1 MPNTRN
7 HSGKNSRTKP
17 WVRARRIMLA
27 VAFLAFVVPCMIL
40 VGLKVFSER
49 NLEGHIASI
58 RAEGYPAALEELAP
72 WQEGILPAPAG
83 EGEANATATELYLQA
98 FETLDRANDPHPLD
112 NLRDILI
119 QLGQDGTL
127 PAEKL
132 QDIEKE
138 LAANTEAL
146 ALLHQGAGL
155 PPGKYQ
161 PDYAKG
167 WEMELPHVP
176 GTRRAFLLL
185 RAEAVDAT
193 FKQEPERACTALLA
207 AMALLRPLQ
216 QEPLLASQGARTACI
231 ELMLDILGNALKRL
245 TFTEEQLARLQE
257 AFQFTPVREGLS
269 NVLVTER
276 VLGIQAYA
284 YPPLLATGDEDWRGG
299 DDAAPLL
306 EVSSSLGVFVPDR
319 KRYFGGMEELIAGIR
334 LPYPDARKIFD
345 RVAERIDP
353 RYRWRLETAPGQ
365 PRRRRHHH
373 HAPLPSFSK
382 MLVSYNNLPLMAA
395 QNEAYLGQCAAAI
408 ALERY
413 RVAQGTLPERLDLLA
428 PAYLAAPPIDPFD
441 LQPLRYLPKDQGYI
455 LYSVGLNGAD
465 DGGVPGENP
474 GEGDLVFQVQR

>member
-1 MPNTRN
+1 MPKAHN
-7 HSGKNSRTKP
+7 HSGTNSRTKP

-27 VAFLAFVVPCMIL
+27 VAFLAFVVPCVVL

-49 NLEGHIASI
+49 NLEGHIASV
-58 RAEGYPAALEELAP
+58 RAEGYPAALEELSP
-72 WQEGILPAPAG
+72 WQERILPSHVA
-83 EGEANATATELYLQA
+83 EGEDDATAAELYLQA
-98 FETLDRANDPHPLD
+98 FAALDRADDPHPLD
-112 NLRDILI
+112 NLRDILT
-119 QLGQDGTL
+119 QLGQEGTL

-132 QDIEKE
+132 QEIEKE

-146 ALLHQGAGL
+146 ALLHQGAEL
-155 PPGKYQ
+155 PPGNYQ

-167 WEMELPHVP
+167 WDMELPHVP

-193 FKQEPERACTALLA
+193 FKQDSERACTTLLA
-207 AMALLRPLQ
+207 AMALLRPLYYEQ
-216 QEPLLASQGARTACI
+216 ILGSQGARAACN
-231 ELMLDILGNALKRL
+231 ELIRDILSNALKQL
-245 TFTEEQLARLQE
+245 TFTEAQLARLQK
-257 AFQFTPVREGLS
+257 AFQAPPIQEALS
-269 NVLVTER
+269 NALITER
-276 VLGIQAYA
+276 VLGIEAYA
-284 YPPLLATGDEDWRGG
+284 YPPLLAAGDEDWRGG

-319 KRYFGGMEELIAGIR
+319 KRYFDGMEELIAGIR
-334 LPYPDARKIFD
+334 LHYPEARKVFD

-353 RYRWRLETAPGQ
+353 RYQRRLETAPGQ

-382 MLVSYNNLPLMAA
+382 ILVRYNFLPLQAA
-395 QNEAYLGQCAAAI
+395 QNEVYLGQCAAAI

-413 RVAQGTLPERLDLLA
+413 RITQGSLPERLDLLT
-428 PAYLAAPPIDPFD
+428 PAYLASPPVDPFD
-441 LQPLRYLPKDQGYI
+441 VQVLRYLPKDQGYI

-474 GEGDLVFQVQR
+474 GEGDLVFQVLR